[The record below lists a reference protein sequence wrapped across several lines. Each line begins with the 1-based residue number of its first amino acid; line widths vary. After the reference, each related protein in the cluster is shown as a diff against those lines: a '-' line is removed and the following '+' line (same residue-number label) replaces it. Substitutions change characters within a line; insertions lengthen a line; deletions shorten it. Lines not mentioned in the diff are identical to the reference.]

1 MIKGIRNILTN
12 KVIWYLLSRYFTY
25 FIQFITSVIIAVKLG
40 PYYMGVWGFIMLLL
54 NYFQQIHFGI
64 ANSLNVLLIHN
75 KDNQQK
81 SDSYITNSMVLVAGL
96 SLVVALIAIYYYY
109 FGIESF
115 QKYGIGNYFYGV
127 CLIAIL
133 QYFNGLF
140 INILRVKNE
149 IIQVAICQ
157 SMTIF
162 LNFACIF
169 FFTGET
175 LITSLLWGNIIGNIF
190 CVALAYRSKIVPAWH
205 FMSISTNVQ
214 KVILRK
220 GLYLFL
226 YNSCFYFII
235 ISVRTLI
242 SYHYSVEEFGYFT
255 FSFSLANAIMLL
267 LDALS
272 FIIFPKVV
280 NKLSSDNIEEV
291 ETVLNKLRFTYISSA
306 HFLVYLA
313 LLFFPLLLL
322 FMPKYAVAWQVL
334 NLIALAVLM
343 NANSF
348 GYSTLLIARNKEKY
362 SAIISFATLFL
373 NCVLGLILVNVFDVK
388 YSFVILST
396 MLSYLFFSYIVTVV
410 GSKLIGK
417 YNMKVVLKSF
427 FPLRLFIPYMIAL
440 MISVFS
446 WKALIFLPLVMYIG
460 MNFKDMLVLKDTI
473 VKIIKKPN
481 IINI

>member
-1 MIKGIRNILTN
+1 MNLKCILAN

-25 FIQFITSVIIAVKLG
+25 FIQFIISIVIAVKLG

-64 ANSLNVLLIHN
+64 ANSLNVLLIQN
-75 KDNQQK
+75 KGDKQK
-81 SDSYITNSMVLVAGL
+81 SDIYIANSMFLICGL
-96 SLVVALIAIYYYY
+96 SLLVILIAVYYYY
-109 FGIESF
+109 IGIEGF
-115 QKYGIGNYFYGV
+115 QKYGIGGYFYGV

-140 INILRVKNE
+140 MNILRVRNK

-157 SMTIF
+157 SITVF

-169 FFTGET
+169 LFTGET
-175 LITSLLWGNIIGNIF
+175 LITSLVWGNIIGNIF
-190 CVALAYRSKIVPAWH
+190 CVALAYMSKIIPAWH
-205 FMSISTNVQ
+205 SMWISTNVQ

-272 FIIFPKVV
+272 FIIFPKVIS
-280 NKLSSDNIEEV
+280 KLSSNNIEEV
-291 ETVLNKLRFTYISSA
+291 EAVLNKLRFTYISSA

-322 FMPKYAVAWQVL
+322 FIPKYAQAWQVL

-362 SAIISFATLFL
+362 SAFLSFGTLFL
-373 NCVLGLILVNVFDVK
+373 NCVLALTLIYIFEVE
-388 YSFVILST
+388 YSFVILAT
-396 MLSYLFFSYIVTVV
+396 MISYVFFSFGVMVV
-410 GSKLIGK
+410 GSKLIGR
-417 YNMKVVLKSF
+417 YDLQT
-427 FPLRLFIPYMIAL
+427 
-440 MISVFS
+440 
-446 WKALIFLPLVMYIG
+446 
-460 MNFKDMLVLKDTI
+460 VLKDFFPFRLFVPYLMAVILSIISIKAFIFFPFIIYIIMNQKDIIALKI
-473 VKIIKKPN
+473 VVVNIIKKPTVVN
-481 IINI
+481 L